1 MRLRTWGLVAAL
13 VLAPAAASAQVDW
26 PCCRPISRGLVDQM
40 YPLLQAEAASTNS
53 LNAKLQAV
61 AMMKSTYIANKNALM
76 AAQLDAADQSRL
88 NAMPFD
94 DGSRKRREA
103 NVAVY
108 RANKARID
116 AALKGVNA
124 DPVCG
129 LCVPKSAGAATN
141 RRGS

>member
-1 MRLRTWGLVAAL
+1 MKLRMLGLLAVL
-13 VLAPAAASAQVDW
+13 LLAPAAARAQVDW
-26 PCCRPISRGLVDQM
+26 PCCRPLNKGLVDQM
-40 YPLLQAEAASTNS
+40 LPLFQAEAASANN

-61 AMMKSTYIANKNALM
+61 AMMKSTYIASKNAIM
-76 AAQLDAADQSRL
+76 VAKLDAADASRL
-88 NAMPFD
+88 AALPFD

-124 DPVCG
+124 DPICG
-129 LCVPKSAGAATN
+129 LCAPKAAGAATN
-141 RRGS
+141 RR